1 MIIGH
6 IICIKILPFSVAD
19 LSFELLMPKFKK
31 DGRSTKEIWS
41 FTLPPPSYYGLVN
54 FIC

>member
-1 MIIGH
+1 MIIGQ
-6 IICIKILPFSVAD
+6 IICNKILPFSVAD

-31 DGRSTKEIWS
+31 DGRSAKEIWS
-41 FTLPPPSYYGLVN
+41 FTLLQPSYYGLVN

>member
-19 LSFELLMPKFKK
+19 LSFELFIPKFKK